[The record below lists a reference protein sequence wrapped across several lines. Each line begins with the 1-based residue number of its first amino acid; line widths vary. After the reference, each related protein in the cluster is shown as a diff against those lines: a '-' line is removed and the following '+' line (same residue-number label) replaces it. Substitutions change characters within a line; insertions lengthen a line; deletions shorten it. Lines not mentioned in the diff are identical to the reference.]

1 MFELKPLH
9 HEAVTAAL
17 EKANR
22 YRLLNEP
29 GAAESIYLDVL
40 AIDPDN
46 QEALINIVLAM
57 SDRFGKD
64 YAVGDARVTE
74 YLMRIRGDYER
85 TYYSGIMYERR
96 AKATLAKSGVGAY
109 ELFRQA
115 MECFETAEAMRPV
128 GNDDAILRWNGCAR
142 VITANNLE
150 PREMGHDFL
159 E

>member
-9 HEAVTAAL
+9 HEAVPAAL

-40 AIDPDN
+40 AIEPDN

-64 YAVGDARVTE
+64 YAIGDQHITE
-74 YLMRIRGDYER
+74 YLMRIHGDYER
-85 TYYSGIMYERR
+85 YYYRGIMYERR
-96 AKATLAKSGVGAY
+96 AKALLTRGGVGAF
-109 ELFRQA
+109 ELFRHA
-115 MECFETAEAMRPV
+115 MDCFEEAEAIRPA

-142 VITANNLE
+142 IIIANNLE
-150 PREMGHDFL
+150 PRDMGHDFL